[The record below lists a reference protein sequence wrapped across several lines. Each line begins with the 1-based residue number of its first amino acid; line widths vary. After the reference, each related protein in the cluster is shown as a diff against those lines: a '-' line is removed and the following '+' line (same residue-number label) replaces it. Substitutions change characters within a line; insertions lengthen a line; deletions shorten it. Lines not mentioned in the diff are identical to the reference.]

1 MAFTNNYYST
11 KNQTFFFF
19 FFFFLMKL
27 DSLIAIQVM
36 KVESDQTDY
45 QSAVNYLDKNG

>member
-11 KNQTFFFF
+11 KNQTFFLLL
-19 FFFFLMKL
+19 FLMKL

-36 KVESDQTDY
+36 KVESDQNDS